1 MPGLHA
7 LQNKLSKKGFT
18 VLGVTQFFANG
29 SLPAEEGDMKARLA
43 KTTPVKDMTE
53 KTFPD
58 HIKTFYER
66 VQTSYPFVVA
76 TKEEVSA
83 YKVPGYPTLFIVD
96 KQGRIVY
103 VQVGGGRDK
112 ILEAV
117 IEKQLAAK

>member
-7 LQNKLSKKGFT
+7 LHNKLSKKGFT
-18 VLGVTQFFANG
+18 ILGVTQFFATG
-29 SLPAEEGDMKARLA
+29 SLPATEGDMKAKLS
-43 KTTPVKDMTE
+43 KTTPVKDMND
-53 KTFPD
+53 KTFLE
-58 HIKTFYER
+58 HLKTFHER
-66 VQTSYPFVVA
+66 VQPSYPFVVA

>member
-18 VLGVTQFFANG
+18 ILGVTQFFANG
-29 SLPAEEGDMKARLA
+29 SLPATEGDMKAKLS
-43 KTTPVKDMTE
+43 KTTPVKDMTD
-53 KTFPD
+53 KTFLE
-58 HIKTFYER
+58 HLKTFHER
-66 VQTSYPFVVA
+66 VQPSYPFVVA
-76 TKEEVSA
+76 SKDEVGA
-83 YKVPGYPTLFIVD
+83 YKVPGYPTLYIVD

>member
-18 VLGVTQFFANG
+18 ILGVTQFFANG
-29 SLPAEEGDMKARLA
+29 SLPATEGDMKAKLA
-43 KTTPVKDMTE
+43 KTTPVKDMTD
-53 KTFPD
+53 KTFQE
-58 HIKTFYER
+58 HLKTFHER
-66 VQTSYPFVVA
+66 VQPSYPFVVA
-76 TKEEVSA
+76 TKEEVGA

-96 KQGRIVY
+96 KQGRVVY